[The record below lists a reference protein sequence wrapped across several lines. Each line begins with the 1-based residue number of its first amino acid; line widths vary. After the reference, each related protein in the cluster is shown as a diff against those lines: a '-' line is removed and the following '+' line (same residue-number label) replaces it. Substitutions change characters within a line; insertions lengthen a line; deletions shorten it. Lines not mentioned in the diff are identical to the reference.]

1 MPSIISLI
9 FFVILLPLK
18 TNAQL
23 TVDVVYP
30 REEQIV
36 SASDSTFI
44 FGAAN
49 NPAARVFVNGLKM
62 RMYSNGAF
70 MGMVPISTGDFLFKC
85 IAQTESDSAEV
96 IINVV
101 VAPYLTTT
109 RNDTIA
115 IDSTFFLPGQNI
127 ELRAGD
133 YLEIAFKG
141 TPGLTASFS
150 IPGLIEDAEMV
161 EAPPRKEFYWGE
173 SVFGVGKITPTPDV
187 AGIYCGGL
195 FIKQDTE
202 MDTVEIEFEL
212 LGANGISATA
222 IAPGRLTVRNDSS
235 PRIVELTEEITVA
248 RTGSGLG
255 YQMFLPEGVKLWVT
269 GKKGT
274 YYRAQLNSLEDIWV
288 PESNL
293 KFLPAG
299 TPIPSSTI
307 ELVRSRNF
315 DRKVRITFHL
325 RERLP
330 FKIAQLNDPSAL
342 IVSIYG
348 ATSNTDWIRY
358 DFEDPL
364 LREMSWSQPVNGVY
378 EVKILLDQ
386 KQQWGY
392 NPYYDGTNLELEI
405 KKPPKK
411 FSLKYMTICI
421 DPGHG
426 PDNGA
431 IGPTRFKEKDAN
443 MQLSLTLKEK
453 LEKKGAKVFLTR
465 KDHHG
470 AALAVRT
477 KLAAFVQ
484 ADVLLSIHHNALPDG
499 VNPFANK
506 GSSTYYYHPQSH
518 ALAVA
523 IQKRL
528 QSKLKLTNFGLY
540 YDNLSICRIPQM
552 PAVLIE
558 PAFIMH
564 PDEEMQ
570 IRSRKYKKNAAD
582 AIVKGLEDFLK
593 KAKKN

>member
-49 NPAARVFVNGLKM
+49 NPAARVFVNGLPM

-101 VAPYLTTT
+101 VASYLTTT

>member
-1 MPSIISLI
+1 M
-9 FFVILLPLK
+9 
-18 TNAQL
+18 
-23 TVDVVYP
+23 
-30 REEQIV
+30 
-36 SASDSTFI
+36 FI

-49 NPAARVFVNGLKM
+49 NPAARVFVNGLPM

-431 IGPTRFKEKDAN
+431 IGPTRLKEKDAN

-528 QSKLKLTNFGLY
+528 QTKLKLTNFGLY

-570 IRSRKYKKNAAD
+570 IRTRKYKKNAAD

>member
-1 MPSIISLI
+1 
-9 FFVILLPLK
+9 
-18 TNAQL
+18 
-23 TVDVVYP
+23 
-30 REEQIV
+30 
-36 SASDSTFI
+36 
-44 FGAAN
+44 
-49 NPAARVFVNGLKM
+49 
-62 RMYSNGAF
+62 MYSNGAF
-70 MGMVPISTGDFLFKC
+70 IGVVPVTSGDFLFKC
-85 IAQTESDSAEV
+85 IAKTHSDSAQVV
-96 IINVV
+96 IKVV
-101 VAPYLTTT
+101 VPPYLTTSQ
-109 RNDTIA
+109 NDTIT
-115 IDSTFFLPGQNI
+115 IDSTYFLPSQNI

-141 TPGLTASFS
+141 TPGLTGSFTVQ
-150 IPGLIEDAEMV
+150 GLIEDGEMV
-161 EAPPRKEFYWGE
+161 EVPPRKGFYWGE
-173 SVFGVGKITPTPDV
+173 SVFGVGKSSPTPDV
-187 AGIYCGGL
+187 AGIYHGGF

-202 MDTVEIEFEL
+202 IDTTEIEFEL
-212 LGANGISATA
+212 RGTNGISATA
-222 IAPGRLTVRNDSS
+222 IAPGKLTVRNDNI
-235 PRIVELTEEITVA
+235 PRIVELTEELTVA

-269 GKKGT
+269 GKRGT
-274 YYRAQLNSLEDIWV
+274 YYRAHLNSLEDIWV

-293 KFLPAG
+293 KFLASG

-307 ELVRSRNF
+307 ELVRSRSL
-315 DRKVRITFHL
+315 DRKVKVTFHL

-364 LREMSWSQPVNGVY
+364 IQEISWSQPVNGVY
-378 EVKILLDQ
+378 EVKILLAQ

-405 KKPPKK
+405 KRPPKK
-411 FSLKYMTICI
+411 FSLKNMTICI

-426 PDNGA
+426 PDDGTV
-431 IGPTRFKEKDAN
+431 GPTRFKEKDAN
-443 MQLSLTLKEK
+443 MHLSLALKEK

-470 AALAVRT
+470 ARLAVRT

-499 VNPFANK
+499 VNPFTSR

-518 ALAVA
+518 ALAAA

-528 QSKLKLTNFGLY
+528 LKKLKLTNFGLY
-540 YDNLSICRIPQM
+540 YDNLSVCRIPQM

-558 PAFIMH
+558 PAFMMH
-564 PDEEMQ
+564 PEEETQ
-570 IRSRKYKKNAAD
+570 IKSRKYKQNAAD
-582 AIVKGLEDFLK
+582 AIIKGLEDFLK
-593 KAKKN
+593 QAKKN

>member
-1 MPSIISLI
+1 M
-9 FFVILLPLK
+9 
-18 TNAQL
+18 
-23 TVDVVYP
+23 
-30 REEQIV
+30 
-36 SASDSTFI
+36 
-44 FGAAN
+44 
-49 NPAARVFVNGLKM
+49 
-62 RMYSNGAF
+62 
-70 MGMVPISTGDFLFKC
+70 
-85 IAQTESDSAEV
+85 
-96 IINVV
+96 
-101 VAPYLTTT
+101 
-109 RNDTIA
+109 
-115 IDSTFFLPGQNI
+115 PGQNI

-431 IGPTRFKEKDAN
+431 IGPTRLKEKDAN

-528 QSKLKLTNFGLY
+528 QTKLKLTNFGLY

-570 IRSRKYKKNAAD
+570 IRTRKYKKNAAD

>member
-49 NPAARVFVNGLKM
+49 NPAARVFVNGLPM

>member
-49 NPAARVFVNGLKM
+49 NPAARVFVNGLPM

-528 QSKLKLTNFGLY
+528 QTKLKLTNFGLY

>member
-1 MPSIISLI
+1 LPSIISLI

-49 NPAARVFVNGLKM
+49 NPAARVFVNGLPM

-101 VAPYLTTT
+101 VASYLTTT

>member
-36 SASDSTFI
+36 SASDSMFI

-49 NPAARVFVNGLKM
+49 NPAARVFVNGLPM

-85 IAQTESDSAEV
+85 IAQTESDSVEV

-431 IGPTRFKEKDAN
+431 IGPTRLKEKDAN

-528 QSKLKLTNFGLY
+528 QTKLKLTNFGLY

-570 IRSRKYKKNAAD
+570 IRTRKYKKNAAD

>member
-1 MPSIISLI
+1 LPSIISLI
-9 FFVILLPLK
+9 FFVFLLPLK

-36 SASDSTFI
+36 NASDSTFI

-49 NPAARVFVNGLKM
+49 NPAARVFVNGLPM

-101 VAPYLTTT
+101 VASYLTTT

-431 IGPTRFKEKDAN
+431 IGPTRLKEKDAN

-528 QSKLKLTNFGLY
+528 QTKLKLTNFGLY

-570 IRSRKYKKNAAD
+570 IRTRKYKKNAAD

>member
-49 NPAARVFVNGLKM
+49 NPAARVFVNGLPM

-101 VAPYLTTT
+101 VASYLTTT

-528 QSKLKLTNFGLY
+528 QTKLKLTNFGLY

>member
-36 SASDSTFI
+36 NASDSTFI

-49 NPAARVFVNGLKM
+49 NPAARVFVNGLPM

-431 IGPTRFKEKDAN
+431 IGPTRLKEKDAN

-528 QSKLKLTNFGLY
+528 QTKLKLTNFGLY

>member
-1 MPSIISLI
+1 MPNIRSFI
-9 FFVILLPLK
+9 FFLILLPLK
-18 TNAQL
+18 ANAQL

-36 SASDSTFI
+36 SAFDSTFI
-44 FGAAN
+44 FGATN
-49 NPAARVFVNGLKM
+49 NPAARVFVNDLPM

-70 MGMVPISTGDFLFKC
+70 MGVVPVTTGDFLFKC
-85 IAQTESDSAEV
+85 IAQTQSDSAQV
-96 IINVV
+96 IIKVV
-101 VAPYLTTT
+101 VPPYLTTT
-109 RNDTIA
+109 QNDTVT
-115 IDSTFFLPGQNI
+115 IDSTYFLPSQNI
-127 ELRAGD
+127 ELRADD

-141 TPGLTASFS
+141 TPGLTGSFS
-150 IPGLIEDAEMV
+150 IPGLIEDGEMV
-161 EAPPRKEFYWGE
+161 EAPPRKAFYWGE
-173 SVFGVGKITPTPDV
+173 SVFGVGEITPTPV
-187 AGIYCGGL
+187 VIGIYCGGF

-202 MDTVEIEFEL
+202 IDTAEIEFEL
-212 LGANGISATA
+212 RGANGISATA
-222 IAPGRLTVRNDSS
+222 IASGRLTVRNDSS
-235 PRIVELTEEITVA
+235 PRIAELTKELTVA

-255 YQMFLPEGVKLWVT
+255 YQMFLPEGVRVWVV
-269 GKKGT
+269 GKRGT
-274 YYRAQLNSLEDIWV
+274 YYRAHLNSLEDIWV

-307 ELVRSRNF
+307 ELVRSRNL
-315 DRKVRITFHL
+315 DRKVKVTFHL

-364 LREMSWSQPVNGVY
+364 IREMSWSQPANGVY
-378 EVKILLDQ
+378 EVRILLDQ

-405 KKPPKK
+405 KKPPIK
-411 FSLKYMTICI
+411 FSLKNMTICI

-443 MQLSLTLKEK
+443 MQLSLKLKEK

-465 KDHHG
+465 KDYHG
-470 AALAVRT
+470 AGLAVRT

-499 VNPFANK
+499 VNPFANR

-528 QSKLKLTNFGLY
+528 QEKLKLTNFGLY
-540 YDNLSICRIPQM
+540 YDNLSVCRISQM

-564 PDEEMQ
+564 PEEEIQ

-593 KAKKN
+593 EAKKN